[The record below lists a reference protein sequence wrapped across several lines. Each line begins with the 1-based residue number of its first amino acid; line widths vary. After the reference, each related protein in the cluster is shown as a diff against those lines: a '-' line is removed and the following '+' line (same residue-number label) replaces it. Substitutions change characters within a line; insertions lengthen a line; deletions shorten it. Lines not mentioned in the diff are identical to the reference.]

1 VVRLFTQH
9 IAIIQIYS
17 HGASL
22 QKSRRV
28 SAEKPT
34 QPNQLDQ
41 TISLS
46 LCLSRARARARSLP
60 LSLSH
65 TGAGGENTASGVLAD
80 IMELAHCAAPPS

>member
-1 VVRLFTQH
+1 MYVVQVVRLFTQH
-9 IAIIQIYS
+9 IAIMQIYS
-17 HGASL
+17 HGVSL

-46 LCLSRARARARSLP
+46 LCLSLARARARSLS

-65 TGAGGENTASGVLAD
+65 TQVLAGKTQPVAFWPT
-80 IMELAHCAAPPS
+80 LWS